1 MVIDHYIYTLILGFV
16 GWKIVLI
23 GFAYRLPK
31 FLLEAKLIVVT
42 LQNFRSE
49 SVLFSPLRFLL
60 DVSAVAMNLVVG
72 WLRQQHS
79 VIKIHS
85 LLLGGLQLDGTAY
98 KGLLFR

>member
-1 MVIDHYIYTLILGFV
+1 MVIDHCVYTLILGFV
-16 GWKIVLI
+16 GGKIVLI
-23 GFAYRLPK
+23 GFAYWLPK
-31 FLLEAKLIVVT
+31 FLLEAKLIVIT

-49 SVLFSPLRFLL
+49 SAFFSPLCFLL
-60 DVSAVAMNLVVG
+60 DVSTVAMNLVVG

-79 VIKIHS
+79 VIKIYS